1 MEPVK
6 KMEPAKK
13 LALSAGRLTV
23 FFAVTGAI
31 AGLVSGLISSANI
44 RFNILAPLIALFLFY
59 VSYKLATHEKVKN
72 RFLMVPVEESEAEK
86 KVNVVMIGLWPH
98 FIMWLVLWVMVYTL
112 LVM

>member
-6 KMEPAKK
+6 KIEPAKK
-13 LALSAGRLTV
+13 LALSAGRLTM
-23 FFAVTGAI
+23 FFAVTGAV
-31 AGLVSGLISSANI
+31 AGIVSGLITIANI
-44 RFNILAPLIALFLFY
+44 RFNISAPLIALFLFY
-59 VSYKLATHEKVKN
+59 VSYKLTAHEKIKN
-72 RFLMVPVEESEAEK
+72 RFLMTPVEESEAEK